1 MNLLGKFEQ
10 KYISELKREIPKFR
24 AGDTI
29 RVGVKIMEG
38 ADNFRIQ
45 NFEGLVLRVKNRA
58 LGSSFSMKKLSNGEG
73 VERNFL
79 TYSPIIDSI
88 TVVKRGKVRRAKLYY
103 MRTLQGKAA
112 RIKEIV
118 DRTPRKK
125 AIVAE
130 AQVAAET
137 APVEAAA
144 E

>member
-10 KYISELKREIPKFR
+10 KYISGLKREIPQFR

-103 MRTLQGKAA
+103 MRRLQGKAA

-118 DRTPRKK
+118 DRRPAKK
-125 AIVAE
+125 
-130 AQVAAET
+130 VAA
-137 APVEAAA
+137 AAA
-144 E
+144 TATAEVIA

>member
-10 KYISELKREIPKFR
+10 KYLSGLKREIPVFR

-29 RVGVKIMEG
+29 KVGVKIMDG
-38 ADNFRIQ
+38 ADNFRVQ

-58 LGSSFSMKKLSNGEG
+58 LGSSFSIRKLSNGEG

-88 TVVKRGKVRRAKLYY
+88 TVIKRGKVRRAKLYY
-103 MRTLQGKAA
+103 MRKLQGKAA

-118 DRTPRKK
+118 DRRPAKVAAPK
-125 AIVAE
+125 ATE
-130 AQVAAET
+130 AVAAE
-137 APVEAAA
+137 
-144 E
+144 

>member
-10 KYISELKREIPKFR
+10 KYLTGLQREIPQFR

-29 RVGVKIMEG
+29 KVGVKIMDG
-38 ADNFRIQ
+38 ADNFRVQ

-58 LGSSFSMKKLSNGEG
+58 LGSSFSIRKLSNGEG

-79 TYSPIIDSI
+79 TYSPVIDSI

-103 MRTLQGKAA
+103 MRKLQGKAA

-118 DRTPRKK
+118 DRRPAK
-125 AIVAE
+125 
-130 AQVAAET
+130 VAAPVAA
-137 APVEAAA
+137 APVAAVV
-144 E
+144 

>member
-10 KYISELKREIPKFR
+10 KYLTGLQREIPQFR

-29 RVGVKIMEG
+29 KVGVKIMDG
-38 ADNFRIQ
+38 ADNFRVQ

-58 LGSSFSMKKLSNGEG
+58 LGSSFSIRKLSNGEG

-79 TYSPIIDSI
+79 TYSPVIDSI

-103 MRTLQGKAA
+103 MRKLQGKAA

-118 DRTPRKK
+118 DRRPAK
-125 AIVAE
+125 
-130 AQVAAET
+130 VAAPVAA
-137 APVEAAA
+137 APVAAV

>member
-10 KYISELKREIPKFR
+10 KYISELKREIPQFR

-38 ADNFRIQ
+38 ANFRVQ

-103 MRTLQGKAA
+103 MRKLQGKAA

-118 DRTPRKK
+118 DRRPAKK
-125 AIVAE
+125 
-130 AQVAAET
+130 T
-137 APVEAAA
+137 EAA
-144 E
+144 

>member
-1 MNLLGKFEQ
+1 MNLLTKFEQ
-10 KYISELKREIPKFR
+10 KYITGLKREIPKFR

-79 TYSPIIDSI
+79 TYSPIIDNI
-88 TVVKRGKVRRAKLYY
+88 VVVKRGKVRRAKLYY
-103 MRTLQGKAA
+103 MRHLRGKAA
-112 RIKEIV
+112 RIEEIV
-118 DRTPRKK
+118 DRKLFKK
-125 AIVAE
+125 ADKSS
-130 AQVAAET
+130 
-137 APVEAAA
+137 AAA
-144 E
+144 

>member
-10 KYISELKREIPKFR
+10 KYISELKREIPQFR

-38 ADNFRIQ
+38 ANFRVQ

-103 MRTLQGKAA
+103 MRKLQGKAA

-118 DRTPRKK
+118 DRRPAKK
-125 AIVAE
+125 TE
-130 AQVAAET
+130 A
-137 APVEAAA
+137 
-144 E
+144 